1 MSVKIIFFDLGDT
14 LGQAVLSPPPVRLL
28 EFDVFPFVG
37 DLLTRLRA
45 RGLRLGIISNTGNDS
60 GAHVDSVLGR
70 AGILDHFDP
79 ALRIYSQDIGLKK
92 DSPQIFL
99 AATARAGEEHDPA
112 SCLFVGE
119 DVAERAH
126 AAAAGLQ
133 VCPHPLLIESIIE
146 ALIADEA
153 RPTDQARRADIAL
166 RYVRIS
172 SDGAAL
178 PWSSLAGVKTGFV
191 PLQVMGR
198 RRNVLYA
205 IVAEDVLPR
214 LASAN
219 LRVDFLGAPGL
230 PLTTDLFIQRDAS
243 SLMAAPQRDLV
254 VGTALEGLVI
264 ALPANRSLAEIHVET
279 MQHGHTLKLVPDPL
293 LIGIP
298 SGFPL
303 SLATLAA
310 EDALSDHVVG
320 ALQAIN
326 SEAIRHRVDRYAG
339 AANLADGMPV
349 LSRHLAHPDNRRA
362 DGHGTCRSGSGADC
376 RPHAPIQSPWPRTLQ
391 CRGRDYGP
399 IGGTDSRDGAP

>member
-14 LGQAVLSPPPVRLL
+14 LGQAVLSPPPVHLVD
-28 EFDVFPFVG
+28 FDVFPFVG

-45 RGLRLGIISNTGNDS
+45 RGLRLGIISNTGSDS
-60 GAHVDSVLGR
+60 GAQVDGILAR

-99 AATARAGEEHDPA
+99 EAAARAGEEHEPA

-133 VCPHPLLIESIIE
+133 VCPHPLLSESIIE
-146 ALIADEA
+146 AVIADE
-153 RPTDQARRADIAL
+153 PVDQARRADVVL

-172 SDGAAL
+172 SDGAAV

-205 IVAEDVLPR
+205 IVVVLPR
-214 LASAN
+214 LARAN

-230 PLTTDLFIQRDAS
+230 PLTTDLFIQRDTS

-254 VGTALEGLVI
+254 VGTAPKG
-264 ALPANRSLAEIHVET
+264 
-279 MQHGHTLKLVPDPL
+279 
-293 LIGIP
+293 
-298 SGFPL
+298 
-303 SLATLAA
+303 
-310 EDALSDHVVG
+310 
-320 ALQAIN
+320 
-326 SEAIRHRVDRYAG
+326 
-339 AANLADGMPV
+339 
-349 LSRHLAHPDNRRA
+349 
-362 DGHGTCRSGSGADC
+362 
-376 RPHAPIQSPWPRTLQ
+376 
-391 CRGRDYGP
+391 
-399 IGGTDSRDGAP
+399 